1 MSFFERRVRG
11 PLLGLLR
18 QGLSPEG
25 LARSM
30 ALGGALG
37 INPLLGTSTALCAV
51 TAALF
56 RLNQPAVQL
65 ANYLVYPLQLLL
77 LLPFIRLGERLFQA
91 PPLQLSL
98 AILQASLRSDPW
110 GTLSHFGATFWHA
123 AVAWLL
129 VVPVPAVLLAWAM
142 VPVWRAVLKSFR
154 HPGSLDSLSESERPE
169 SQA

>member
-1 MSFFERRVRG
+1 MNFFERRIRG
-11 PLLGLLR
+11 PLVGLLR

-51 TAALF
+51 TAAAF

-77 LLPFIRLGERLFQA
+77 LLPFIRLGERLFRV

-98 AILQASLRSDPW
+98 ATLQAALQKDPW

-129 VVPVPAVLLAWAM
+129 VVPVPAILFAWAM
-142 VPVWRAVLKSFR
+142 VPVLRALVNSFR
-154 HPGSLDSLSESERPE
+154 RP
-169 SQA
+169 